1 MYEMPPTLA
10 AMLDTPIIP
19 FQPTLP
25 KALPTIEGNVDY
37 RDLRDQLL
45 RMDELLLQSGLE
57 TQLLEARLQRWLRAH
72 PQPGWP
78 IAPYSSS
85 SAIWA
90 NWAG

>member
-25 KALPTIEGNVDY
+25 KVLPTIEGNVDY

-57 TQLLEARLQRWLRAH
+57 TRGCRAWRGPAARRCAT
-72 PQPGWP
+72 
-78 IAPYSSS
+78 A
-85 SAIWA
+85 
-90 NWAG
+90 